1 MAISKSQARAQAAV
15 AQLRERFPAIFTPAN
30 CRPLKIGIHNE
41 LVAVGFDREMVV
53 VGLRSYCGSSAYL
66 SALREGAA
74 RIGLDGQLTGLVN
87 AEEEKFAAAQLAEKV
102 TRAKN
107 RRLTSAT
114 RTAKPTLI
122 VTVSTSVAATSDG
135 PRQLSLSDLRE
146 AGRRRRA
153 G

>member
-30 CRPLKIGIHNE
+30 CPPLKIGIHNE
-41 LVAVGFDREMVV
+41 LVALGFDREMVV

-66 SALREGAA
+66 SALREGAV
-74 RIGLDGQLTGLVN
+74 RIGLDGQPTGLVN

-102 TRAKN
+102 ARAKN
-107 RRLTSAT
+107 RRLTSVT
-114 RTAKPTLI
+114 QTAKPTLI

-135 PRQLSLSDLRE
+135 PRRLSLSDLRE